1 MSAFSDTEHN
11 TTPWLKDQKS
21 NSNFIL
27 YKNAYSSWGG
37 TVPALE
43 RALTEKNQYNN
54 KEFIKVLPLLISQ
67 KKLVIIPVGSA
78 IKDLLTLLILQ

>member
-54 KEFIKVLPLLISQ
+54 KEFNQSITIIDIA